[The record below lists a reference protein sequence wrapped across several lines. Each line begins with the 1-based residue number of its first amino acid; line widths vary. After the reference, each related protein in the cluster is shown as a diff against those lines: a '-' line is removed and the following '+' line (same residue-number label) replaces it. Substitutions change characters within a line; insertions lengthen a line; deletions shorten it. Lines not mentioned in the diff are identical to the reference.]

1 MNGSTNAFPDIV
13 SSRVEDIYGAPLPE
27 DEVPQ
32 YQETLRKAEA
42 ALLEL
47 VAEGDQEQA
56 LALLAEIVSLRER
69 IRRQY
74 VRFAYLQGMQD
85 GCQLRELMDGKGC

>member
-1 MNGSTNAFPDIV
+1 MNGVQGGFPDIV
-13 SSRVEDIYGAPLPE
+13 SSRVEDIYGAPLSE

-32 YQETLRKAEA
+32 YQETLRKAED
-42 ALLEL
+42 ALLVL
-47 VAEGDQEQA
+47 VGHDNQDQA
-56 LALLAEIVSLRER
+56 RSLLAEISGLRER

-85 GCQLRELMDGKGC
+85 GCQLRELMNGKVC

>member
-1 MNGSTNAFPDIV
+1 MNGTTAGFPDIV

-42 ALLEL
+42 ALLGL
-47 VAEGDQEQA
+47 VEDGNKDQA
-56 LALLAEIVSLRER
+56 LVLLAEISGLRER

-85 GCQLRELMDGKGC
+85 GCQLRELMNGKGC

>member
-1 MNGSTNAFPDIV
+1 MNGATAGFPDIV

-32 YQETLRKAEA
+32 YQEALRKAEES
-42 ALLEL
+42 LLAMAG
-47 VAEGDQEQA
+47 VGDKEQA
-56 LALLAEIVSLRER
+56 AALLAEIAGLRER

-85 GCQLRELMDGKGC
+85 GCQLRELMNGKV

>member
-1 MNGSTNAFPDIV
+1 MNGATTGFPDIV

-32 YQETLRKAEA
+32 YQEAVRKAEE
-42 ALLEL
+42 ALLVL
-47 VAEGDQEQA
+47 AGEGNKEQA
-56 LALLAEIVSLRER
+56 AAVLAEIAGLRER

-85 GCQLRELMDGKGC
+85 GCQLRELMSGKD